1 MRFTRAPIVAM
12 ATVTSSGG
20 GGGCAMS
27 GFLRVSGRSERH
39 VRVPKRVTRAQLLL
53 ENCICCSSAIYDRAL
68 LGSFFMPSLPLRQD
82 YALWLALLEV
92 LLCAVGIE
100 APLVR
105 LHVTRGSLS
114 SNEWRAMRATW
125 AMHH

>member
-1 MRFTRAPIVAM
+1 
-12 ATVTSSGG
+12 
-20 GGGCAMS
+20 
-27 GFLRVSGRSERH
+27 
-39 VRVPKRVTRAQLLL
+39 
-53 ENCICCSSAIYDRAL
+53 
-68 LGSFFMPSLPLRQD
+68 MPSLPLRQD